1 MAEEAAEET
10 GQRISETNS
19 GKSGIG
25 PRYQFARRQRE
36 SLELQ
41 RDARQ
46 SEITQLR
53 AKRDELRAAQAKIVA
68 DASVV
73 REQEIAGIKAKRES
87 LQRQIVDAR
96 ADISR
101 LEARKDASVETFRR
115 EVMASAHFHAK
126 AKNDPLSRMTAY
138 QELKSDAKDGET
150 IVLFS
155 WMTKLFVI
163 FLEVVPVLAKMF
175 FAPPSVY
182 AARVQARVSGD
193 RLGAQLPKG
202 RPVEA
207 RQPAPAQRL
216 SVTPAAPARPAA
228 GVGPAPVQPRP
239 AAAGPVVQAVRS
251 NPQPAQP
258 VQQRTAMS
266 PPIAPA
272 KPVANGA
279 PLRPVGVSVQSVA
292 PQDAA
297 LAADM
302 ERLVR
307 EARERQAANGGS
319 RAAAT

>member
-1 MAEEAAEET
+1 
-10 GQRISETNS
+10 
-19 GKSGIG
+19 
-25 PRYQFARRQRE
+25 
-36 SLELQ
+36 
-41 RDARQ
+41 
-46 SEITQLR
+46 
-53 AKRDELRAAQAKIVA
+53 
-68 DASVV
+68 
-73 REQEIAGIKAKRES
+73 
-87 LQRQIVDAR
+87 
-96 ADISR
+96 
-101 LEARKDASVETFRR
+101 
-115 EVMASAHFHAK
+115 
-126 AKNDPLSRMTAY
+126 
-138 QELKSDAKDGET
+138 
-150 IVLFS
+150 
-155 WMTKLFVI
+155 VI

-202 RPVEA
+202 RPIEV
-207 RQPAPAQRL
+207 RQPAPAQRV

-239 AAAGPVVQAVRS
+239 GVTGPVVQAVRS

-272 KPVANGA
+272 KPAANAA

-297 LAADM
+297 LADDM

-307 EARERQAANGGS
+307 EARERQAANGAS